1 MPVQC
6 ETLADVLPGVID
18 GDDDLDERTT
28 AHIDTCL
35 RCQAELV
42 QYRRLSRTLRSLRN
56 WNLVPADGLVD
67 DILSVIDDPSSAPHT
82 TRAARRTAY
91 LSGLAAATAAGAAG
105 ALVIASRA
113 RSRRLVG

>member
-1 MPVQC
+1 MQC
-6 ETLADVLPGVID
+6 ETLADDLPGVID
-18 GDDDLDERTT
+18 GTDGLGERAT
-28 AHIDTCL
+28 AHIETCL

-56 WNLVPADGLVD
+56 RNLLPNDGLLD

-105 ALVIASRA
+105 AIVIASRA

>member
-1 MPVQC
+1 MQC
-6 ETLADVLPGVID
+6 ETLTDDLPGVID
-18 GDDDLDERTT
+18 GTDGLDERAV
-28 AHIDTCL
+28 AHIETCL

-42 QYRRLSRTLRSLRN
+42 QYRRLSRTLRSLHNRN
-56 WNLVPADGLVD
+56 LLPDDGLLD
-67 DILSVIDDPSSAPHT
+67 DILSAIDDPGSAPHT

-105 ALVIASRA
+105 AIVIASRA